1 MAGAGNAKGFVLVT
15 TLWALAA
22 LALLGA
28 YTNHVV
34 TADVEFAIEDKRVFE
49 AELERRNTEATVT
62 YLLATGRMNHHALI
76 LEETQRF
83 SDPRRDR
90 PLSRFGSL
98 GELRVTGAAYAG
110 LGGARFSLQDEGGL
124 IPVNTPKFP
133 PLASFLG
140 RVGIPE
146 GGVAQVIA
154 RIEDYIDSDD
164 SLSLNG
170 AERHEYRLRGKEP
183 PLNWLMSSPLELMEV
198 LGIEELVSPALWSR
212 LRPLLTMR
220 PVSSYNFNTMH
231 PEVLAALL
239 DLDTQG
245 LRGVLEERRKGP
257 LSRLTQVAMLSGK
270 HLEID
275 AMDVAVVPS
284 NFLRLAVWHDI
295 LGPRTVVGIE
305 LTPLGKSAPWRRDY
319 RYSEPAT
326 ARNRKDSRPSG
337 DRPLEAATPLLR

>member
-1 MAGAGNAKGFVLVT
+1 MAGGGNAKGFVLVM

-22 LALLGA
+22 LALLAA
-28 YTNHVV
+28 YVNHVV
-34 TADVEFAIEDKRVFE
+34 TADVEFAIEDKRLFE

-83 SDPRRDR
+83 SDPRRGR
-90 PLSRFGSL
+90 STSGFGAL
-98 GELRVTGAAYAG
+98 GALRVTGATYAAV
-110 LGGARFSLQDEGGL
+110 GGVRFSLQDEGGL

-133 PLASFLG
+133 PLAAFLG
-140 RVGIPE
+140 HAGVLE
-146 GGVAQVIA
+146 EDVAQIIA
-154 RIEDYIDSDD
+154 RIEDYIDADD

-170 AERHEYRLRGKEP
+170 AERHEYGLRGKEP
-183 PLNWLMSSPLELMEV
+183 PLNWLMSSPLELAEV
-198 LGIEELVSPALWSR
+198 LGLEDLVAPAQWSR
-212 LRPLLTMR
+212 LSPLLTMR

-239 DLDTQG
+239 NLDARG
-245 LRGVLEERRKGP
+245 LRGLLDERQKGP

-270 HLEID
+270 HLDID

-284 NFLRLAVWHDI
+284 NFLRLVVWHDT
-295 LGPRTVVGIE
+295 LGPRIVVGIE

-319 RYSEPAT
+319 RYSEPAA
-326 ARNRKDSRPSG
+326 ARNDSRKPG

>member
-28 YTNHVV
+28 YINHVV

-49 AELERRNTEATVT
+49 AELERHNTEATVT

-76 LEETQRF
+76 LEGTQRF
-83 SDPRRDR
+83 SGPRRDR
-90 PLSRFGSL
+90 AAPQVGSL
-98 GELRVTGAAYAG
+98 GELRVTGTVYAG
-110 LGGARFSLQDEGGL
+110 LGGVRFSLQDEGGL

-133 PLASFLG
+133 PLAAFLG
-140 RVGIPE
+140 HMGVPE
-146 GGVAQVIA
+146 GDVAQVVA

-170 AERHEYRLRGKEP
+170 AERHEYRLQGKQA

-198 LGIEELVSPALWSR
+198 LGINELVAPARWSR

-220 PVSSYNFNTMH
+220 PVSGYNFNTMH

-239 DLDTQG
+239 ELDAQG

-284 NFLRLAVWHDI
+284 NFLRLVVWHDT

-326 ARNRKDSRPSG
+326 AHNRNDSRTPG
-337 DRPLEAATPLLR
+337 DRPLDAATPLLR